1 MAGVLLRACA
11 IIEDP
16 AKSVGSFYFG
26 GGRMA
31 KLKAEIMDSAASAR
45 ALKRIA
51 HEILERNGGSGDICF
66 AGIKRGGVPI
76 AKLLADNI
84 FSIEGVKVPVGVI
97 DTVSH
102 RDDRSDIPVPE
113 INTSDV
119 PFDVTGKKVIMVDD
133 VLYTGRTARAAMEA
147 LISFGR
153 PAAIQLAVLVDR
165 GHREL
170 PIRGDFVGKNIPT
183 SRSEKVVVTAD
194 SETKEVTVALYEV

>member
-1 MAGVLLRACA
+1 
-11 IIEDP
+11 
-16 AKSVGSFYFG
+16 
-26 GGRMA
+26 MA

-183 SRSEKVVVTAD
+183 SRSEKVVVTVD